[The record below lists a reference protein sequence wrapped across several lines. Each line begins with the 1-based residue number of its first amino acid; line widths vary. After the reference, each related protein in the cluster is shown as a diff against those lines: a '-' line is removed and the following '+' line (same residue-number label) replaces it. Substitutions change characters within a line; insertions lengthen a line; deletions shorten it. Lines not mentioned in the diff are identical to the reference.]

1 MSMVAAVRNRG
12 LMRFKLYED
21 ALNGAIFIDFMT
33 RLVRDARQKVF
44 LIVGDTRI
52 HLASFDK
59 NSGAVQGMAG
69 APGTRSRFS
78 LFRPMR
84 WNTPRMKPARDD
96 PVAATSPILKSI
108 PRRPDRMESSL
119 PARRPLENQEFF

>member
-1 MSMVAAVRNRG
+1 MSMVAAVSNRG

-59 NSGAVQGMAG
+59 NSGAVQEWLAHQGRDRDFHSSGRCAG
-69 APGTRSRFS
+69 THLG
-78 LFRPMR
+78 
-84 WNTPRMKPARDD
+84 
-96 PVAATSPILKSI
+96 
-108 PRRPDRMESSL
+108 
-119 PARRPLENQEFF
+119 